1 MRGMTRVTRFAL
13 VLATVSSLV
22 AACGGGGSKASK
34 PTMPDK
40 PAVVG
45 DQIPTTAGPECTVV
59 AEHLAQ
65 VAFADNVDAQ
75 PGAKEKFQARCTQ
88 DKWADDA
95 RSCFATVETDDEIDG
110 CKSKLTDA
118 QRGKLGDAPAA
129 DAAPAAT
136 PETMAA
142 PAEAAAKNKTRTT
155 RSADPE
161 EGGE

>member
-1 MRGMTRVTRFAL
+1 MTRFAL
-13 VLATVSSLV
+13 VLIFLTPLV
-22 AACGGGGSKASK
+22 GACGGGGAKTSG
-34 PTMPDK
+34 TTTPDK
-40 PAVVG
+40 PAEVG
-45 DQIPTTAGPECTVV
+45 DQIPATKGPACAVV

-75 PGAKEKFQARCTQ
+75 AGAKDSFQTRCTQ

-95 RSCFATVETDDEIDG
+95 RSCFATVETDDEIEG
-110 CKSKLTDA
+110 CKTKLTDA
-118 QRGKLGDAPAA
+118 QRGKLGDAAPAA
-129 DAAPAAT
+129 DASAQSA

-142 PAEAAAKNKTRTT
+142 PAGAADKKKTRST